1 MEFVINSKT
10 HLVTKILLFIAN
22 YERELRIEVDIRR
35 KRKMKRVIEFVKKN
49 KENSEES
56 RSSTE
61 ESVRGNK
68 EASE

>member
-35 KRKMKRVIEFVKKN
+35 KRKMKRVIEFVKKI
-49 KENSEES
+49 KRIQKKAE
-56 RSSTE
+56 
-61 ESVRGNK
+61 VVLK
-68 EASE
+68 KV